1 LLILVANELVDKVL
15 IEQRKRLGMNA
26 PVSVCGREL
35 NLAVAA
41 VGRGQQTADTARG
54 DRSWSALFSG
64 SRRLA
69 EDGTRQTG
77 GIQGLAND
85 GGTAT
90 RQHTGLRVLVPVGHM
105 GWVLVG
111 YGIWVGDFDMHRM
124 IGKVYMS
131 KGILLNGHLNL
142 SKGHLIFCSPKMFT

>member
-1 LLILVANELVDKVL
+1 
-15 IEQRKRLGMNA
+15 MNA

-111 YGIWVGDFDMHRM
+111 YGIWVGDFF
-124 IGKVYMS
+124 
-131 KGILLNGHLNL
+131 GHLSWGFGLGSWRIGWKFGKIYSPGKTKL
-142 SKGHLIFCSPKMFT
+142 SEVKISPQKVN